1 MFCLIVGFVPISGA
15 VDDQDSSQNAES
27 SVADLKVGVSSKEV
41 QNAQNVLQSKKPFGE
56 KPTNKILGK
65 NANGNLELGS
75 SGEKVSELQ
84 KWLTDYGYY
93 SGKIDGNFGVST
105 EKAVKTFQEE
115 AGLIVDGVVGKDTK
129 KAMKNWDKYVAEV
142 QAAAGENQYT
152 PQATTTVNTNYN
164 QQNNYN
170 RQNYNRRYYA
180 TAVRTYT
187 QNYNTGRSYR
197 GDCWD
202 VSNAA
207 YNQLTSSGQ
216 KARIIQYSNSYS
228 SRHRSVQTW
237 NGNSWVDYQNVP
249 WVGKPTARGS
259 SVTVIK

>member
-15 VDDQDSSQNAES
+15 VDDQVSSQNAES